1 MARVY
6 WADQYWVESFSLLK
20 MGRVRLAVGR
30 FPCEG
35 SINSLQAMGEND
47 GQIERLI
54 DRYDVFACTKAHRK
68 VRLV

>member
-1 MARVY
+1 MARAY
-6 WADQYWVESFSLLK
+6 WAAPYSLLK
-20 MGRVRLAVGR
+20 VGRVRLAVAR

-47 GQIERLI
+47 GQIDRLI
-54 DRYDVFACTKAHRK
+54 DRYDVLACTAAHRK